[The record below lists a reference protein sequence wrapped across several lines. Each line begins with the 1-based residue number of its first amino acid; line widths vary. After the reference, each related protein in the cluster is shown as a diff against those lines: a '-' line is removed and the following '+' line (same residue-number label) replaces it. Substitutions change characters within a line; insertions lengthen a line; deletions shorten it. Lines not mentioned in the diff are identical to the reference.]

1 MTAQFGRV
9 IPAMVTP
16 FSNDGA
22 LDIDASITLAKWL
35 VEQGSEGLVIT
46 GTTGEGP
53 AVTLSLIHI

>member
-53 AVTLSLIHI
+53 AVTDEEDW